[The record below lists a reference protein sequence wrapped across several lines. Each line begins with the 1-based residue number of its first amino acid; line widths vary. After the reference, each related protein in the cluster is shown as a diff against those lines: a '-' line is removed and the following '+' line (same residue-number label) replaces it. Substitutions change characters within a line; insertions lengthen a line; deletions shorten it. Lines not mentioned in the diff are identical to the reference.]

1 MRKFVGQVRIR
12 LISQLIKGILI
23 ALQKLLKYFNGT
35 DISAFV
41 IPRSLVSPKNVHLNL
56 NESQSV
62 IGYLGSSLQYC
73 H

>member
-35 DISAFV
+35 AISAFV
-41 IPRSLVSPKNVHLNL
+41 IPRSLVLAKNVHLNL
-56 NESQSV
+56 NELQSI